1 VRTVKKENL
10 KYGGHETF
18 TLRSTWLSKGCRLLF
33 DAGEQGVNFIE
44 VSTFD
49 ALGIGKNMSKS
60 LAFWLRCTGLAT
72 SLGNQHTLILSE
84 IGKVVFAHDPYFQQD
99 RTVWILHTFLMA
111 GYEKPMAFKWGF
123 NHRVRSKFRRQDVFE
138 RFESYIAL
146 ILKKDRSSRTLND
159 DIVCFLRS
167 YGFQLAKDKFLD
179 PEDST
184 TCPLQRLKLIA
195 YYPSSGSYEY
205 YDRAKTPSASV
216 LGLYLSLQY
225 WDSEVTEDIE
235 LQLQEILLGE
245 DSPGVVLGVKWQ
257 QIESI
262 IHALPADYDCRVT
275 LTKLADGIGLLLSNH
290 SPLQWV
296 QQIYQ
301 VA

>member
-1 VRTVKKENL
+1 MNTIKKEKV

-33 DAGEQGVNFIE
+33 DAEDTGVDFLK

-49 ALGIGKNMSKS
+49 GLGIGKNMSKS

-72 SLGNQHTLILSE
+72 PLGNQNTLMLSE
-84 IGKVVFAHDPYFQQD
+84 IGKVVFEHDPYFQQD
-99 RTVWILHTFLMA
+99 RTLWIMHTFLMA

-138 RFESYIAL
+138 RFESHIAMYS
-146 ILKKDRSSRTLND
+146 KKDRSSRTLND
-159 DIVCFLRS
+159 DVVCFLRS
-167 YGFQLAKDKFLD
+167 YGFQLAKDKLLD

-225 WDSEVTEDIE
+225 WQQDLTEDIE
-235 LQLQEILLGE
+235 LQLQEILHGE
-245 DSPGVVLGVKWQ
+245 DSPGVVLGLKWQ
-257 QIESI
+257 QFESTVL
-262 IHALPADYDCRVT
+262 ALPDDYDCRLT
-275 LTKLADGIGLLLSNH
+275 ITKLADGIGLLLSNH
-290 SPLQWV
+290 SPLQWT